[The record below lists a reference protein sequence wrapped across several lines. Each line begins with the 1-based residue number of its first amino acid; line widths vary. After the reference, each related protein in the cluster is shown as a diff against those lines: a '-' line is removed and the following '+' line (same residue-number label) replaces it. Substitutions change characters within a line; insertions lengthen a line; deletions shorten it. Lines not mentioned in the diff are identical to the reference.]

1 MNVGIV
7 GIGKLG
13 SVLGR
18 RAVAAGHRVVLAGRP
33 GAEMTDLVAAVM
45 VPGAEV
51 APVPDWPGVDVAVL
65 AVPLSVAVGMDLPL
79 PDGTVV
85 IDATNHWT
93 AVDGEPTAHGT
104 PTSVRVAAAHPRL
117 RWVKALN
124 HLGYHDLEDLP
135 EQAEPAIAAGIA
147 ADDADAAATAA
158 AFIASLGLGP
168 VLVGGLADSGILE
181 EGGPVFGMPLTR
193 AQWQRAVSRSGPELQ
208 QQPTRSRDENH
219 RPRGEAPGFEEH
231 ETHRRQRQ
239 G

>member
-1 MNVGIV
+1 MNVGII

-18 RAVAAGHRVVLAGRP
+18 RAVTAGHRVVLAGRP

-51 APVPDWPGVDVAVL
+51 APVSEWPGVDVAVL
-65 AVPLSVAVGMDLPL
+65 AVPLSVALRMDLPL

-93 AVDGEPTAHGT
+93 PVDGEPVVDGT
-104 PTSVRVAAAHPRL
+104 PSTVRVAGAHPRL

-135 EQAEPAIAAGIA
+135 RQAEPAIAVGIA
-147 ADDADAAATAA
+147 ADDANAAAAAA
-158 AFIASLGLGP
+158 AFVASLGLDP
-168 VLVGGLADSGILE
+168 VPAGTLADSRILE
-181 EGGPVFGMPLTR
+181 EGGPVFGAPLTR
-193 AQWQRAVSRSGPELQ
+193 AQWQRAVPRSVPELQ
-208 QQPTRSRDENH
+208 QQPAPSAHENH
-219 RPRGEAPGFEEH
+219 DPRGEPPGLQEH
-231 ETHRRQRQ
+231 QAHRRQRQ